1 MKNVHF
7 LPWVGSKYNIG
18 WQGKRL
24 MIMGESHYCASLKD
38 AVPSITHDIIADLF
52 DADSEHEAYKNTYT
66 KFMRSLAGHPL
77 SNEEKREAW
86 NRVLFYNFVQE
97 PLTGPRKAPTAEQ
110 FRGSDTAFFEV
121 LETFRPDCIIAW
133 GKRLYDNLPRCGHQL
148 NDVMAPD
155 GKAIETWAYETRD
168 GHAVQVLPIMHP
180 SAAFSPDYW
189 HEVIESFLSRQRNLK
204 RTFTTYLHT
213 SIRCL

>member
-1 MKNVHF
+1 
-7 LPWVGSKYNIG
+7 
-18 WQGKRL
+18 
-24 MIMGESHYCASLKD
+24 
-38 AVPSITHDIIADLF
+38 
-52 DADSEHEAYKNTYT
+52 
-66 KFMRSLAGHPL
+66 MRSLAGHPL

-110 FRGSDTAFFEV
+110 FRKSDTAFFEV

-155 GKAIETWAYETRD
+155 GKALETWAYEMRD
-168 GHAVQVLPIMHP
+168 GHVVQVLPIMHPSAAFSDNLPRCGHQLNDVMAPDGKALETWAYEMRDGHVVQVLPIMHP

-189 HEVIESFLSRQRNLK
+189 HEVIEAFLSRQRNLK